1 MEELFA
7 TACLAIDQEA
17 DALEQLSLTIWR
29 NPELLFQE
37 RIAHD
42 VLTNFLEERGFA
54 VERGYKNVETAF
66 RATWE
71 CQATGESEHK
81 APNIAVLCEYD
92 ALPEIGHACGHNQI
106 AQLGVA
112 AALGVKAVMEKHGRP
127 VGKLTVLGT
136 PAEEGGGGKIVL
148 MEAGAFDDVHV
159 AMMCHPCSENIA
171 LPETLAMQQYTIT
184 YHGKACHASASP
196 WDGINALD
204 AAIQAYNSISAL
216 RQQLKPTTR
225 VHGIF
230 TKGGTKANIIP
241 DLTQLEYC
249 IRAKDRRELE
259 VVAQKVTKCWE
270 GAAIATGCTVDIDH
284 SQIGYSDINN
294 NRTLAK
300 IYEKHINM
308 VEPDRRNFTETVP
321 LSHLM
326 INYLVLS
333 GDNFHRAGTCPV
345 GSTDMGNVSY
355 VCPSIHPMYR
365 IGAALNHSKEFTKE
379 SGTRPAFLLSQN
391 QGKALALTA
400 IEIMS
405 DLGLLGEITAEFREK
420 TGQK

>member
-1 MEELFA
+1 MEQLFA

-42 VLTNFLEERGFA
+42 ALTNFLEERGFA

-71 CQATGESEHK
+71 CPATGESEYK
-81 APNIAVLCEYD
+81 TPNIAVLCEYD
-92 ALPEIGHACGHNQI
+92 ALPEIGHACGHNLI

-127 VGKLTVLGT
+127 IGKLTVLGT

-171 LPETLAMQQYTIT
+171 MPNTLAMYTIT

-196 WDGINALD
+196 WDGVNALD

-230 TKGGTKANIIP
+230 TKGGTKANIIS

-259 VVAQKVTKCWE
+259 VVAQKVTKCWD

-300 IYEKHINM
+300 VYEKHINM
-308 VEPDRRNFTETVP
+308 VEPDRRNFTE
-321 LSHLM
+321 
-326 INYLVLS
+326 
-333 GDNFHRAGTCPV
+333 TCPV

-379 SGTRPAFLLSQN
+379 SGTRSAFLLSQT

-420 TGQK
+420 TGRNN